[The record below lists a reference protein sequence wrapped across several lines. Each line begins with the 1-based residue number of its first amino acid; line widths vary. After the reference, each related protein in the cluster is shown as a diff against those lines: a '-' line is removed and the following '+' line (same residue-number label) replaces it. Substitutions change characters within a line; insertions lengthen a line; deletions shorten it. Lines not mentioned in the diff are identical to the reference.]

1 MTKSTKP
8 TTPGGGIQYLMAR
21 SRSPM
26 ERPNPSQYRLAA
38 TSNPEDDKV
47 DSVGQSVAGVGN
59 RVGIEPGNRVTE
71 EHLVRILGMVEDP
84 SPESSSAVPAR
95 AEGPLAECASAPHR
109 HRDGRSGA
117 NEGDGEVLRI
127 KSEERAVEAKI
138 AHAVAGFDLTFSA
151 PKSVSAP

>member
-1 MTKSTKP
+1 MS
-8 TTPGGGIQYLMAR
+8 
-21 SRSPM
+21 
-26 ERPNPSQYRLAA
+26 
-38 TSNPEDDKV
+38 
-47 DSVGQSVAGVGN
+47 
-59 RVGIEPGNRVTE
+59 E
-71 EHLVRILGMVEDP
+71 EHLFQILGMVEDL

-95 AEGPLAECASAPHR
+95 AEGPFAERVRDPHR

-117 NEGDGEVLRI
+117 DEGDGEVLRI